1 MWKKSALLAA
11 VTMACSW
18 TVQAADYNV
27 ETLAEGL
34 ENPWSLAFLPD
45 GGMLITERA
54 GQLRHINA
62 AGELQAEPVSGVPQ
76 VYASGQ
82 AGLFEIALDPDFE
95 ENNRVFLSY
104 ACGTAKANHACLASA
119 TFNGQALSEV
129 EEIFRV
135 TPAKSGSAHYGGRIA
150 FLPDN
155 SLLLSLG
162 DGFNYREESQ
172 KTSSHIGAI
181 VRLNRD
187 GSVPEDNPYIG
198 QDDAL
203 PELYSIGHRNVQG
216 LIYDA
221 EGQRGLA
228 HEHGPR
234 GGDEINLVE
243 PGKNYGWPKI
253 TYGVDYSGAVISP
266 HTELPGLEQPLL
278 HWTPSI
284 APAGFAL
291 YRGELFPEWNGSLMV
306 AALAGMEV
314 RRVELNGSQVVEQ
327 ESLFKELGSR
337 FRDVRSG
344 PDGALYLLT
353 DGAEGKLLKIVPAN

>member
-11 VTMACSW
+11 VTTAATWS
-18 TVQAADYNV
+18 VQAADYRV

-45 GGMLITERA
+45 GGMLITERT
-54 GQLRHINA
+54 GQLRYINA

-76 VYASGQ
+76 VYVSGQ
-82 AGLFEIALDPDFE
+82 AGLFEIALDPEFAQ
-95 ENNRVFLSY
+95 NKRVFLSY

-119 TFNGQALSEV
+119 TFNGQALTEV
-129 EEIFRV
+129 DEIFRV
-135 TPAKSGSAHYGGRIA
+135 TPAKAGSAHYGGRIA

-155 SLLLSLG
+155 TLLLGLG
-162 DGFNYREESQ
+162 DGFNYREEAQ
-172 KTSSHIGAI
+172 KTGSHIGSI

-187 GSVPEDNPYIG
+187 GSVPEDNPYVG
-198 QDDAL
+198 QDNAL
-203 PELYSIGHRNVQG
+203 SELYSVGHRNVQG

-221 EGQRGLA
+221 EGERVLA

-234 GGDEINLVE
+234 GGDEINLIE
-243 PGKNYGWPKI
+243 PGNNYGWPKI

-278 HWTPSI
+278 QWTPSI

-291 YRGELFPEWNGSLMV
+291 YRGDLFPEWDGSLMV
-306 AALAGMEV
+306 ATLAGMEV
-314 RRVELNGSQVVEQ
+314 RRVELNGNEVVAQ
-327 ESLFKELGSR
+327 ESLFKELESR

-353 DGAEGKLLKIVPAN
+353 DGAEGKLLKVVPAN